1 MGRGKIEIKRIEN
14 ANSRQVTFSKRR
26 AGLHKKAHELS
37 VLCDAE
43 VAVIV
48 FSKSGKLFEFSSTR
62 CMKKTLLRYGNYQ
75 ISSDVP
81 GINCKAE
88 NPDECTEVDLL
99 KDEISMLQEKH
110 LQMQGKRLNLLSLKE
125 LQCLEKQLNFSLISV
140 RERKEL
146 LLTKQLE
153 ESRLKEQRAELENET
168 LRRQVQE
175 LRSFLPSINQHYVPS
190 YIKCFA
196 IDPKNSLLS
205 NTCLGDINCSLQNTN
220 SDTTLQLGYVVN
232 YLMRG
237 WIKHLE
243 SGGFEALPLL
253 EDGEEDWEQSS
264 IAREMEFPRGE
275 GWKKSVKLWLY
286 GSKYSFWGG
295 VGESFRASLV
305 KVLQGKS
312 V

>member
-26 AGLHKKAHELS
+26 AGLLKKAHELS

-48 FSKSGKLFEFSSTR
+48 FSKSGKLFEFSSTS
-62 CMKKTLLRYGNYQ
+62 MKKTLLRYGNYQ

-88 NPDECTEVDLL
+88 NQEECTEVDLL

-110 LQMQGKRLNLLSLKE
+110 LHMQGKRLNLLSLKE
-125 LQCLEKQLNFSLISV
+125 LQHLEKQLNFSLISV

-153 ESRLKEQRAELENET
+153 ESRLKRAELENET

-175 LRSFLPSINQHYVPS
+175 LRSFLPSINQQYAPS
-190 YIKCFA
+190 YIRCFA
-196 IDPKNSLLS
+196 IDPKKNSILN
-205 NTCLGDINCSLQNTN
+205 NTCLGDINFSLHNTN
-220 SDTTLQLGYVVN
+220 SDTTLQLGLPGEAHDTKKN
-232 YLMRG
+232 EGDR
-237 WIKHLE
+237 E
-243 SGGFEALPLL
+243 SP
-253 EDGEEDWEQSS
+253 SS
-264 IAREMEFPRGE
+264 D
-275 GWKKSVKLWLY
+275 SVTT
-286 GSKYSFWGG
+286 STT
-295 VGESFRASLV
+295 RATAQRISLV
-305 KVLQGKS
+305 
-312 V
+312 